1 MEVNQTMVFKIESSD
16 PKSEPLYAYEKRIY
30 LQPTLEYLEVGIK
43 NLYFVFLLNEFYYKE
58 STF

>member
-1 MEVNQTMVFKIESSD
+1 MVFKIESSD